1 MIRNLFG
8 KAKAWFSLRRN
19 VPDKFWFRKIR
30 FLGLDQPGLT
40 FRGSGDS
47 LYVSELDMNVPSKEF
62 SFLLEGFSYLKKIL
76 ASPENQFRFTEDK
89 FILDLNGIKVR
100 IASKQDLLI
109 AHEVFVE
116 KIYNSY
122 FHDDT
127 VVFDIGMNAGYSALF
142 FASRPGVAKVV
153 GFEPLEPTFIRAKE
167 NLELNPDLK
176 NKIIANKHGLGKRE
190 EKKVVLYNPL
200 TSGNTSLKFDN
211 YKGVKDLPGT
221 YSIEVEIK
229 SADRIFKKILTE
241 YEGQKKLLKIDC
253 EGCEYEILEM
263 LAEAGLLGQF
273 ETIICEWHLD
283 GPDSITLLLEKE
295 GFHHFCIGNH
305 MQTGMI
311 YAKRG

>member
-1 MIRNLFG
+1 M
-8 KAKAWFSLRRN
+8 SLRRN

-30 FLGLDQPGLT
+30 FLGLDKTGLT
-40 FRGSGDS
+40 FRGSGGS
-47 LYVSELDMNVPSKEF
+47 LYVSELDMNIPSKEF

-76 ASPENQFRFTEDK
+76 ASPENQFRFTDK
-89 FILDLNGIKVR
+89 NFILDLNGIKVR

-109 AHEVFVE
+109 AHEVFME
-116 KIYNSY
+116 KIYNS
-122 FHDDT
+122 FFPKGT
-127 VVFDIGMNAGYSALF
+127 VVFDIGMNAGYSTLF
-142 FASRPGVAKVV
+142 FASRPGVAKVM

-167 NLELNPDLK
+167 NLEINPDLK
-176 NKIIANKHGLGKRE
+176 NKIIAYQHGLGKRE

-229 SADRIFKKILTE
+229 PADKIFKKILAG
-241 YEGQKKLLKIDC
+241 YEGQKKLLKVDC
-253 EGCEYEILEM
+253 EGCEYEIFEKLT
-263 LAEAGLLGQF
+263 EAGLLGQF
-273 ETIICEWHLD
+273 ETIICEWHLH
-283 GPDSITLLLEKE
+283 GPDSITRLLEKE